1 MAIPIMIPKNSN
13 KPYLVQS
20 FLEESAGRLPSKV
33 ALISDK
39 KRLTYMEI
47 EERANRV
54 AQFLRQSG
62 VQRQDRVA
70 ILLENSA
77 ESVIAMFA
85 ILKADAI
92 FIILSPSMKSQ
103 KLLYILNDC
112 QVKALFTHTDKLEVV
127 SAVSG
132 SAPSLKYVIFVGE
145 KDKIPQNDD
154 PISISWSDI
163 DLLSSKSAIR
173 NPQLNTDIE
182 CYPLPST
189 LAPLDSPPSNEFGTP
204 YTLHPPPYA
213 SGPAP
218 CALRPVPFSNIDLD
232 LATIIYTSGSTGNPK
247 GVMLTHSNIVS
258 AAASI
263 ISYLEN
269 REDDIIMNALP
280 LSFDYGLYQVL
291 MAFKFGGT
299 VVLERRFT
307 YPYQIIQ
314 KMVQEKVTGLP
325 GVPTIF
331 AILLGLGDLETFDFS
346 SLRYITNTAAA
357 LPPAHIAKLR
367 KLFPQARLYSMYGL
381 TECKRVSYLPPEE
394 IDRRPTSVG
403 RGMPNEEV
411 WIVDEQDNRV
421 GPHMVGE
428 LVVRGSNVMRGYWS
442 LPEETVRVLKP
453 GKYPGEAVLYTGDLF
468 RMDEEGYLYFVG
480 RKDDMIK
487 SRGERISPKEI
498 EQCLCAMDGVAD
510 AAAIGVPDEILGQA
524 IKVFICCREGCSLK
538 EQDILRHCKENLED
552 FMLPKFVQFVNALP
566 KTPNEKT
573 NRLAL
578 GSI

>member
-1 MAIPIMIPKNSN
+1 
-13 KPYLVQS
+13 
-20 FLEESAGRLPSKV
+20 
-33 ALISDK
+33 
-39 KRLTYMEI
+39 
-47 EERANRV
+47 
-54 AQFLRQSG
+54 
-62 VQRQDRVA
+62 
-70 ILLENSA
+70 
-77 ESVIAMFA
+77 
-85 ILKADAI
+85 
-92 FIILSPSMKSQ
+92 
-103 KLLYILNDC
+103 
-112 QVKALFTHTDKLEVV
+112 
-127 SAVSG
+127 
-132 SAPSLKYVIFVGE
+132 
-145 KDKIPQNDD
+145 
-154 PISISWSDI
+154 
-163 DLLSSKSAIR
+163 
-173 NPQLNTDIE
+173 
-182 CYPLPST
+182 
-189 LAPLDSPPSNEFGTP
+189 
-204 YTLHPPPYA
+204 
-213 SGPAP
+213 
-218 CALRPVPFSNIDLD
+218 
-232 LATIIYTSGSTGNPK
+232 
-247 GVMLTHSNIVS
+247 MLTHSNIVS

-314 KMVQEKVTGLP
+314 RMVEEKVTGFP

-331 AILLGLGDLETFDFS
+331 AILLGLKDLETFDFS